1 LNLFA
6 RLADFSDRINLLP
19 QEFGLLFFG
28 QFNLT
33 RFISSKIDRC
43 AFIGASP
50 ASSRICCTRILS

>member
-6 RLADFSDRINLLP
+6 RLADFSNRINLLP

-33 RFISSKIDRC
+33 
-43 AFIGASP
+43 
-50 ASSRICCTRILS
+50 